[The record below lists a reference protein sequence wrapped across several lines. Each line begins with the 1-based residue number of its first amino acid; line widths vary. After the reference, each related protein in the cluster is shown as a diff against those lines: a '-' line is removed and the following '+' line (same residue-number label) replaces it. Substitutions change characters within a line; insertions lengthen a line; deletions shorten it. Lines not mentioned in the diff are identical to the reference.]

1 MRASRRCEVVLEEP
15 EYPSAT
21 RYRGLRYQGVRNA
34 VSKLRPAG
42 PPPTHTTSY
51 ISGDDAVAY
60 LRDRR
65 LNDLAHDEHTYGLK
79 APGALPTTILTVLS
93 R

>member
-1 MRASRRCEVVLEEP
+1 MALEEP
-15 EYPSAT
+15 GYLSAT
-21 RYRGLRYQGVRNA
+21 RYRGMRYQGVRNA

-51 ISGDDAVAY
+51 ISVGDAVAY

-65 LNDLAHDEHTYGLK
+65 LNDLAHDEHIYGLK
-79 APGALPTTILTVLS
+79 ALGALPTTILTSLS